1 MKRIFDLFFA
11 FLGIMLLLP
20 IYLLITIFIK
30 LDSKGEIL
38 YKQERIGKDGIHFY
52 VFKFRTMIPNAFS
65 KGALTVGSRDP
76 RVTNVGY
83 YLRKYKLDE
92 LPQLFNVLIGDMS
105 FVGPRP
111 EVKKYTDLYNE
122 NQRVVLSV
130 KPGITDYASIKYRN
144 ENDLLAQSSDPEKLY
159 IEEIMPEKLNLNL
172 KYINDKFGHLKGDQM
187 IQETVQIIKRTVR
200 SNDLV
205 ARLGGDEFG
214 ILNIET
220 NLENTQKLA
229 NRISESLKQAGIN
242 AAIGVAAR
250 QPGTDL
256 QQTVVE
262 ADKQMYRHKRQIKDM
277 SQ

>member
-20 IYLLITIFIK
+20 IYLLIAIFIK

-38 YKQERIGKDGIHFY
+38 YKQERIGKDGIPFY
-52 VFKFRTMIPNAFS
+52 VLKFRTMVPDAFS

-76 RVTNVGY
+76 RVTGVGF

-92 LPQLFNVLIGDMS
+92 LPQLFNVLFGEMS

-122 NQRVVLSV
+122 KQRVVHSV

-172 KYINDKFGHLKGDQM
+172 KYINDNNVFKDIK
-187 IQETVQIIKRTVR
+187 II
-200 SNDLV
+200 
-205 ARLGGDEFG
+205 
-214 ILNIET
+214 I
-220 NLENTQKLA
+220 NTFYTIVK
-229 NRISESLKQAGIN
+229 
-242 AAIGVAAR
+242 
-250 QPGTDL
+250 
-256 QQTVVE
+256 
-262 ADKQMYRHKRQIKDM
+262 H
-277 SQ
+277 

>member
-20 IYLLITIFIK
+20 IYLLIAIFIK

-38 YKQERIGKDGIHFY
+38 YKQERIGKDGIPFY
-52 VFKFRTMIPNAFS
+52 VLKFRTMVPDAFS

-76 RVTNVGY
+76 RVTGVGF

-92 LPQLFNVLIGDMS
+92 LPQLFNVLFGEMS

-122 NQRVVLSV
+122 NQRLVLSV

-144 ENDLLAQSSDPEKLY
+144 ENDLLAQSSDPERLY

-172 KYINDKFGHLKGDQM
+172 KYINDNNVFKDIK
-187 IQETVQIIKRTVR
+187 II
-200 SNDLV
+200 
-205 ARLGGDEFG
+205 
-214 ILNIET
+214 I
-220 NLENTQKLA
+220 NTFYTIVK
-229 NRISESLKQAGIN
+229 
-242 AAIGVAAR
+242 
-250 QPGTDL
+250 
-256 QQTVVE
+256 
-262 ADKQMYRHKRQIKDM
+262 H
-277 SQ
+277 

>member
-20 IYLLITIFIK
+20 IYLLIAIFIK
-30 LDSKGEIL
+30 LDSKGEVL
-38 YKQERIGKDGIHFY
+38 YKQERIGKDGIPFY
-52 VFKFRTMIPNAFS
+52 VLKFRTMVPDAFS

-76 RVTNVGY
+76 RVTGVGF

-92 LPQLFNVLIGDMS
+92 LPQLFNVLFGEMS

-172 KYINDKFGHLKGDQM
+172 KYINDNNVFKDIK
-187 IQETVQIIKRTVR
+187 II
-200 SNDLV
+200 
-205 ARLGGDEFG
+205 
-214 ILNIET
+214 I
-220 NLENTQKLA
+220 NTFYTIVK
-229 NRISESLKQAGIN
+229 
-242 AAIGVAAR
+242 
-250 QPGTDL
+250 
-256 QQTVVE
+256 
-262 ADKQMYRHKRQIKDM
+262 H
-277 SQ
+277 